1 MSKRRDPDYL
11 SDIREAIQRI
21 LIYTA
26 DLTYQQFMEDTK
38 TQDAVVRNLEV
49 IGEATKN
56 LSANLRKSHPDLP
69 WKDLM
74 GMRDKMIHHYFG
86 INYEIVWTIAKEE
99 LAGLLPHIEGIVA
112 KKNGSP
118 SGA

>member
-1 MSKRRDPDYL
+1 MSKRRDQDYL

-21 LIYTA
+21 AAYTA
-26 DLTYQQFMEDTK
+26 GLNYEQFMQDNK
-38 TQDAVVRNLEV
+38 TQDAVVRNLEI

-56 LSANLRKSHPDLP
+56 LSSRLRKTYPQIPWRDLA
-69 WKDLM
+69 

-99 LAGLLPHIEGIVA
+99 LPGLVSQIQDILTKET
-112 KKNGSP
+112 K
-118 SGA
+118 

>member
-1 MSKRRDPDYL
+1 
-11 SDIREAIQRI
+11 
-21 LIYTA
+21 
-26 DLTYQQFMEDTK
+26 MEDIK
-38 TQDAVVRNLEV
+38 AQDAVVRNLEI

-56 LSANLRKSHPDLP
+56 LSVNIRKSHPKVP

-99 LAGLLPHIEGIVA
+99 LAGLLPQIERILA
-112 KKNGSP
+112 KEN
-118 SGA
+118 